1 MRGVRVPSRS
11 MSTTLRNA
19 LLIRCSEIEAD
30 RIRSAA
36 RAEDR
41 TMSGYVLHVL
51 KKAWPI
57 EERLRE
63 NLDMVRNLNLRVPG
77 DASVTGPSEKVR
89 GPRTA
94 LLIRCSADEASRIRA
109 AARRKHMTLNSYV
122 LDALS
127 RNWRVHEHLHE
138 RLEQFRKGRLGTTA
152 AVKMNAEREWQAK
165 PKRGLGRKRSSKT
178 SRMSR

>member
-1 MRGVRVPSRS
+1 
-11 MSTTLRNA
+11 MSADARNA
-19 LLIRCSEIEAD
+19 LLIRCSEIEAG

-41 TMSGYVLHVL
+41 TLSGYVLHVL

-63 NLDMVRNLNLRVPG
+63 NLDMVRSLNLRIPG
-77 DASVTGPSEKVR
+77 GASVRGPSEKAS

-94 LLIRCSADEASRIRA
+94 LLIRCSTEEASRIRA
-109 AARRKHMTLNSYV
+109 AARRKRMTVNGYV

-127 RNWRVHEHLHE
+127 RNWRVHEHLQE
-138 RLEQFRKGRLGTTA
+138 RLEQFRRARLQA
-152 AVKMNAEREWQAK
+152 ISAVEVNAEREWQGK
-165 PKRGLGRKRSSKT
+165 PKRALARKRSSKT
-178 SRMSR
+178 LSSSR